1 MKYILNTKN
10 IMANSNS
17 IPNEDSASIKDFSLF
32 KKAINIPIEND
43 KKMMMIIILIGI
55 GNLFSFFI

>member
-17 IPNEDSASIKDFSLF
+17 IPNEDNASIKNCSLL
-32 KKAINIPIEND
+32 KKAINIPKEND
-43 KKMMMIIILIGI
+43 KKIIIIIGTL
-55 GNLFSFFI
+55 NLFSFFT